1 MSTQRTPPSAASAFR
16 GILAR
21 LRGWKSPDRRRFAAV
36 LAVISLLAW
45 TQLFLGVHELSHLGQ
60 RDASACRFALVVS
73 TVGGGDAP
81 VAVAY
86 FSPPAPAPEYLPVL
100 ARPQSGVVLTQHARA
115 PPALA

>member
-1 MSTQRTPPSAASAFR
+1 MSTQRFPSSAAPALR

-21 LRGWKSPDRRRFAAV
+21 LQGWGSADRRRFAAV
-36 LAVISLLAW
+36 LAVISLVTW
-45 TQLFLGVHELSHLGQ
+45 TQLFLGVHELSHIGQ
-60 RDASACRFALVVS
+60 RDASACRFALVAS

-81 VAVAY
+81 VAVTF

-100 ARPQSGVVLTQHARA
+100 ARPQSGIVLTQHARA